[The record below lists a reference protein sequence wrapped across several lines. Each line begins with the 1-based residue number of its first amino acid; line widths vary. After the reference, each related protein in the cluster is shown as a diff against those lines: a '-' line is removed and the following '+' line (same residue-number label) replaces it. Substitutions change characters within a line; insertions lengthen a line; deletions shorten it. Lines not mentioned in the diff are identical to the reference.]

1 MAYSTTDD
9 RDILTMVCFS
19 RLNLE
24 NLSDQIK
31 LGNTSVSFLFD
42 KFVRNLC
49 NKLEMLNSLH
59 ENLQLE
65 NFVVIISSPYF
76 DQT

>member
-9 RDILTMVCFS
+9 RDILTIVCFS

-59 ENLQLE
+59 ENL
-65 NFVVIISSPYF
+65 
-76 DQT
+76 